1 MKCYDTHVTRD
12 DTRSDT
18 HVTHDDMRRSLHMTD
33 KNYTISELSEEF
45 KKDKQLIRRRL
56 SKLGIK
62 PVNKETREHINEPL
76 EYNQN
81 AYLELSNLFKVSK
94 SSKTEEKNDRHVTRD
109 DTQSNTHQKE
119 EKSNKEILIEVLER
133 ELKHSKEKLEK
144 AEQEKENLY
153 ILLSQQQQLSL
164 SDRNKIKTLEI
175 ELEETSKE
183 SFEEEKKEI
192 IAENIK
198 TKWYEF
204 WK

>member
-18 HVTHDDMRRSLHMTD
+18 HVTHDNTRRSLHMTD
-33 KNYTISELSEEF
+33 KNYTISDLSEEF

-56 SKLGIK
+56 AKMGIK
-62 PVNKETREHINEPL
+62 PVNKETREHINERL
-76 EYNQN
+76 VYNKN
-81 AYLELSNLFKVSK
+81 AYLELYNLFKVPKKSK
-94 SSKTEEKNDRHVTRD
+94 IKEKYDTHVTHD
-109 DTQSNTHQKE
+109 DTQNNMHQKE
-119 EKSNKEILIEVLER
+119 EKSSKEILIEVLER

-164 SDRNKIKTLEI
+164 TDRNKIKTLEI

-183 SFEEEKKEI
+183 SLEEEKNEI
-192 IAENIK
+192 IDENIK